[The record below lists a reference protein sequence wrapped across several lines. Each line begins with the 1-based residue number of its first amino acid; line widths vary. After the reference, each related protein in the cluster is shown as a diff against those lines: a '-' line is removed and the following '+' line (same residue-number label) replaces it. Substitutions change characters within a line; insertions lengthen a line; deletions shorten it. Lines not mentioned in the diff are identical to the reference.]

1 MPRRRLS
8 VSEVAEILDLSAALV
23 RKLADEGRIPYSIT
37 PGGWRRFERADVER
51 FRTAQERR

>member
-8 VSEVAEILDLSAALV
+8 VSEAAEILDLSAAIV

-37 PGGWRRFERADVER
+37 PGGWRRFEPADVEA
-51 FRTAQERR
+51 FRVAQQRP